1 MKNKNSRQF
10 GYFIA
15 ITSAVIYGLMPLITK
30 TVYES
35 GANSITAAFF
45 RMSVGCA
52 VFLVFHLLTE
62 GGPLGVSK
70 KELKKLC
77 IFAVGYGATPVLLYT
92 SYNYLASGLATTI
105 HFVYPVLVVA
115 GSVLFK
121 LAKLTRR
128 KVICSV
134 LCMAGILA
142 FYTPGGEISVV
153 GILIALA
160 SGVAA
165 AFYTIYMEASGLLE
179 MKPYH
184 LAFWSHLLAMA
195 VVTVCALI
203 LRKFSFPGTVSGWS
217 FALLLGV
224 TTAAASFL
232 YQESEKHIGAQDTAL
247 LSTFEPVTSIII
259 GYFVLS
265 EPLTARNIAGIL
277 CILLSVVLL
286 STEKTVQK

>member
-92 SYNYLASGLATTI
+92 SYNYLASG
-105 HFVYPVLVVA
+105 
-115 GSVLFK
+115 
-121 LAKLTRR
+121 
-128 KVICSV
+128 
-134 LCMAGILA
+134 
-142 FYTPGGEISVV
+142 
-153 GILIALA
+153 
-160 SGVAA
+160 VAA

-195 VVTVCALI
+195 VVTVCAYPAEIQLPGHRFRLVI
-203 LRKFSFPGTVSGWS
+203 RPFAGSHDSGRQFSLPGVRKAYRGAGYR
-217 FALLLGV
+217 
-224 TTAAASFL
+224 ASFHL
-232 YQESEKHIGAQDTAL
+232 
-247 LSTFEPVTSIII
+247 
-259 GYFVLS
+259 
-265 EPLTARNIAGIL
+265 
-277 CILLSVVLL
+277 
-286 STEKTVQK
+286 